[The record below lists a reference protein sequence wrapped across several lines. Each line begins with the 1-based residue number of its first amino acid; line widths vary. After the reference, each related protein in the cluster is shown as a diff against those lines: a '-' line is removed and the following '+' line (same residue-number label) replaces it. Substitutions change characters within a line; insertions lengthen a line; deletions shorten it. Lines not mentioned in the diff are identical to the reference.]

1 MKNQK
6 FATEM
11 NYEEFIN
18 WAIEH
23 VMGSFLENGL
33 KGIRSG
39 IAMVVHQCS
48 MNEVFGGKKKKN
60 ES

>member
-1 MKNQK
+1 MKQK

-18 WAIEH
+18 WAMEY
-23 VMGSFLENGL
+23 VVGSFLEDGL

-39 IAMVVHQCS
+39 IHMVVHQCA
-48 MNEVFGGKKKKN
+48 MNEVFGGKKKKI